1 MCPARTNRTQVR
13 FRRVFSCAR
22 LIQSFG
28 QATRPFY
35 WDANILHKLK
45 IYQTIYFKFQND
57 YFWSMI
63 SKENLEQFSYLFD
76 ETIIDDISNVAQLK
90 TFKKNDI
97 IIDIGQ
103 ELTHIPLLTEGNIKV
118 LREDNDGH
126 ELLLYVLETGDTCA
140 MSLTCCM
147 AKSVSKIRAIADED
161 ASVIMIPI
169 SYMTKWF
176 NSNDS
181 WRSFILQSYQVRFDE
196 MLETIDTL
204 AFMKMDERLFKYLT
218 DQVKLNASTNLEITH
233 QEIAEDLNT
242 SRVVISRL
250 LKQLERE
257 QKIELGRNKI
267 IVLDF

>member
-1 MCPARTNRTQVR
+1 MIEKTLLQ
-13 FRRVFSCAR
+13 
-22 LIQSFG
+22 
-28 QATRPFY
+28 PF
-35 WDANILHKLK
+35 N
-45 IYQTIYFKFQND
+45 
-57 YFWSMI
+57 
-63 SKENLEQFSYLFD
+63 YLFD
-76 ETIIDDISNVAQLK
+76 SEIIDSIADVAFLK
-90 TFKKNDI
+90 TFQKADI

-103 ELTHIPLLTEGNIKV
+103 ELNFIPLLITGNIKV
-118 LREDNDGH
+118 LREDDNGD
-126 ELLLYVLETGDTCA
+126 ELLLYVLESGDTCA

-161 ASVIMIPI
+161 TTVIMIPI
-169 SYMTKWF
+169 EYMKLWF
-176 NSNDS
+176 NSNES

-218 DQVKLNASTNLEITH
+218 DQVKLGASTNLEITH

-257 QKIELGRNKI
+257 NKIELGRNKI
-267 IVLDF
+267 TVIDF